1 MATIE
6 FEGARLPV
14 EEGETVLDVLLR
26 AGHLISHRCRSGICR
41 SCAMVAVGSEPGEA
55 AQVGLADVE
64 RRRGVFLTCQLRPR
78 GDMVVRSLD
87 DRDAIEAEI
96 VELER
101 RGSVVLARLRPSS
114 PLTYEA
120 GQFVILQRADMLA
133 RSYSLASL
141 PSEPLLE
148 LHVRRVPG
156 GRMSGWLFDE
166 ASVGTHVALRG
177 PYGTCCYPSDELD
190 APLLLVGVG
199 TGMAPLWG
207 VLRQAL
213 AHGHRG
219 PITIVEAAPS
229 PRDLYLH
236 APLRELAAAHGLQI
250 RCSVLREAEGEF
262 EQREV
267 DALALACLRESGRPA
282 KAFLAY
288 VCGDATIVQRIRK
301 GLFMAGV
308 SSRRIFVD
316 PFE

>member
-14 EEGETVLDVLLR
+14 AEGETVLDVLLR
-26 AGHLISHRCRSGICR
+26 AGHMISHRCRSGICR
-41 SCAMVAVGSEPGEA
+41 SCAMVSSGGELDAA
-55 AQVGLADVE
+55 AQVGLGELE

-78 GDMVVRSLD
+78 ADMVVRSLD
-87 DRDAIEAEI
+87 DRDTLEAEI
-96 VELER
+96 VALER
-101 RGSVVLARLRPSS
+101 KGSVVFVHLRPTA
-114 PLTYEA
+114 PLDYEA
-120 GQFVILQRADMLA
+120 GQFVILQRHDELA

-148 LHVRRVPG
+148 LHVRRVPE
-156 GRMSGWLFDE
+156 GRMSGWLYDE
-166 ASVGTHVALRG
+166 AEVGTKVSLRG
-177 PYGTCCYPSDELD
+177 PYGNCCHPRDELD
-190 APLLLVGVG
+190 APMLLAGVG

-213 AHGHRG
+213 ARGHRG
-219 PITIVEAAPS
+219 PITVIEAALT

-236 APLRELAAAHGLQI
+236 EPLRELAAAHGVQL
-250 RCSVLREAEGEF
+250 RSSVLREGGGEF
-262 EQREV
+262 EQSEV
-267 DALALACLRESGRPA
+267 DALALACLRESGLPS
-282 KAFLAY
+282 KSFLAF
-288 VCGDATIVQRIRK
+288 VCGDATIVQRLRK

>member
-6 FEGARLPV
+6 FEGTRLPI

-26 AGHLISHRCRSGICR
+26 AGHMISHRCRSGICR
-41 SCAMVAVGSEPGEA
+41 SCAMVAVEGEVGEA
-55 AQVGLADVE
+55 AQAGLAELE

-78 GDMVVRSLD
+78 ADMVVRSLD

-101 RGSVVLARLRPSS
+101 RGSVAFVRLRPSQ
-114 PLTYEA
+114 PLDYEA
-120 GQFVILQRADMLA
+120 GQFVIVQRADTLA

-148 LHVRRVPG
+148 LHVRRVPE
-156 GRMSGWLFDE
+156 GRMSGWLHDE
-166 ASVGTHVALRG
+166 ARVGTKLTLRG
-177 PYGTCCYPSDELD
+177 PYGSCCHPRDELD

-199 TGMAPLWG
+199 IGMAPLWG

-213 AHGHRG
+213 ARGHRG
-219 PITIVEAAPS
+219 PITVIEAALV

-236 APLRELAAAHGLQI
+236 EPLRELAATHNL
-250 RCSVLREAEGEF
+250 RVRSSVLREGEGEY
-262 EQREV
+262 EQSEV
-267 DALALACLRESGRPA
+267 DALALACLKDAGHPPKS
-282 KAFLAY
+282 FLAF
-288 VCGDATIVQRIRK
+288 VCGDAAIVQRIRK
-301 GLFMAGV
+301 GLFLAGV
-308 SSRRIFVD
+308 SGRRIFVD